1 MPGPR
6 AVSEA
11 LTASSAD
18 VLAYFRRRLAP
29 EDAADALADLMVTAW
44 RREKSMPADPL
55 EARLWMFGI
64 ARNVLANAER
74 GQLRR
79 TRLGARLRATLGAG
93 DAAAASDH
101 GIEVRDALAR
111 LDPELAE
118 LVRLVHWDGFAI
130 AEAALLL
137 GLPASTAR
145 GRYQR
150 AKQQLREAL
159 APATAS

>member
-1 MPGPR
+1 MS
-6 AVSEA
+6 AIA
-11 LTASSAD
+11 ANSAD
-18 VLAYFRRRLAP
+18 LLAYFRRRLEP

-44 RREKSMPADPL
+44 RREKAMPTDPL
-55 EARLWMFGI
+55 EARLWLFGI
-64 ARNVLANAER
+64 ARNVLANAQR

-93 DAAAASDH
+93 DTAAASDH

-111 LDPELAE
+111 LEPELAE

-130 AEAALLL
+130 VEAAELL

-150 AKQQLREAL
+150 ARQRLREAL
-159 APATAS
+159 EPAPAS